1 MCILYNIYVCIP
13 KKQNF
18 FHADTGLFLPV
29 YRRIYGHMVL
39 AVLKKRLLYPD
50 PPKFR
55 FGVGGVVGVKN
66 VIEKNPEE
74 IAFLMLETPVKH
86 YHVIDIEEKQK
97 LEQIARS
104 IVKKLALLELL
115 GYRIEFSIN
124 SHRVF
129 TLKIAKRDTDMNY
142 IIYMK
147 LWDPKTKAKA
157 IMLGGWI
164 TVKEKWY
171 WGQYI
176 VIDLSYSKNVEEKQ
190 LFEFVK
196 KLIQLVI

>member
-1 MCILYNIYVCIP
+1 L
-13 KKQNF
+13 KEKQNF

-39 AVLKKRLLYPD
+39 AVLKKTLLYPD
-50 PPKFR
+50 PPKEKPKI
-55 FGVGGVVGVKN
+55 GGVAGVKN

-74 IAFLMLETPVKH
+74 IAFLMLESGVKH
-86 YHVIDIEEKQK
+86 YHVIDIEKKQR
-97 LEQIARS
+97 LEAIVKNIA
-104 IVKKLALLELL
+104 KKLALLELL
-115 GYRIEFSIN
+115 GYRIEFTIN

-142 IIYMK
+142 IIYTK
-147 LWDPKTKAKA
+147 IWDPRYRVRA
-157 IMLGGWI
+157 IMLGGWVI
-164 TVKEKWY
+164 VNEKWY

-176 VIDLSYSKNVEEKQ
+176 VVDLSYSETLDEKQ

-196 KLIQLVI
+196 KLIQLVV